1 MSEPLTA
8 VVVQDID
15 TKQVLM
21 VGFANQEAIEKTKET
36 KTAWFWSRSR
46 ERLWQKGETSGN
58 YLRVMEIYTDC
69 DNDALLLLCRPD
81 GPTCHTGE
89 RSCFYERIL

>member
-1 MSEPLTA
+1 MVIQHYE
-8 VVVQDID
+8 

-21 VGFANQEAIEKTKET
+21 VGFANQEAIEKTQET
-36 KTAWFWSRSR
+36 KTAWFWSRSWS
-46 ERLWQKGETSGN
+46 RLWQKGETSGN
-58 YLRVMEIYTDC
+58 ILHVVEMYKDC

-89 RSCFYERIL
+89 ESCFYERVF